1 MFFNDSVV
9 VVLWC
14 ILWIPLLYLSSWTDN
29 VYLLLVIIWFDICI
43 FVIYIYMLVWLIF
56 VCFHFMHC
64 NFLLICLD
72 WIWSCT
78 HTPTTQHSYHTH
90 CFKLAWET
98 NGVLIVFTSGNTRE
112 IIKLSWIIYL
122 VVIGSRCGIA
132 PIYTF
137 YVL

>member
-1 MFFNDSVV
+1 MCFDAFFE
-9 VVLWC
+9 
-14 ILWIPLLYLSSWTDN
+14 YLCCTYLPKLIMC
-29 VYLLLVIIWFDICI
+29 VCCLLLFDLI
-43 FVIYIYMLVWLIF
+43 FVSLFYIYIYLLVWLIF

-64 NFLLICLD
+64 IFLLICLD

-112 IIKLSWIIYL
+112 ITKLSWIIYL
-122 VVIGSRCGIA
+122 VVISSRCGIA